1 MNSACASCRNRNGPC
16 NLIGKLRRH
25 WNIARY
31 EPSTTPLGGEILII
45 KQTAETLGVA
55 TSTIHRW
62 LNDGII
68 AGERPTPGGL
78 TDGLRSRVAEQA
90 PEGYLTMYQ
99 AMRQLGISRQAV
111 WQRVKRGEIQAI
123 HVKQGRKKGPRR
135 SLIRSQHDLFN
146 QTS

>member
-1 MNSACASCRNRNGPC
+1 MNSACASCCNRNGPC
-16 NLIGKLRRH
+16 SLIGNLRRH

-55 TSTIHRW
+55 TSTIHRR
-62 LNDGII
+62 LN
-68 AGERPTPGGL
+68 
-78 TDGLRSRVAEQA
+78 DGLRSRVAEQA
-90 PEGYLTMYQ
+90 PEGNLNMHQ
-99 AMRQLGISRQAV
+99 AMRISRQAV
-111 WQRVKRGEIQAI
+111 WQRVKHGEIKAI
-123 HVKQGRKKGPRR
+123 HVKQGRKKGPRH